1 MTFDTVN
8 HRLYILEGYSE
19 FHRAIFY
26 NLNNDNSLQDNL
38 IDGVIGQADLYHG
51 CSANRGS
58 TVNNNTLSI
67 DSLWSGKGIYVDSQQ
82 NLWISDQG
90 NNRVLRFPAP
100 IKGDGTDTADKVIG
114 QANYTTS
121 SANRGGSRS
130 NKSFNGPAGLF
141 LDASENLWVADSDNN
156 RILRFPAPVGD
167 GNDTADKVIGQAD
180 FTSASANRGVWV
192 AANSLSNPID
202 IFFDGDQSIYIIDQG
217 NNSVLHFSNPLGD
230 GTDAADKVVGQANF
244 TSKNPNRG
252 LTRAANT
259 LSSPLAVAKV
269 NDDFFIVD
277 TNNHRVLRPPGPLA
291 GNGSDSANLVLGQD
305 NFASGS
311 VNKGMSA
318 PDGTS
323 FNFPR
328 EVFFN
333 GQDQVLI
340 SDFFNGRVIV
350 FNLYPIDTSITING
364 GDSETTSV
372 DVTLTLSAHEVSEM
386 IISEDTSFS
395 GASWEQY
402 SATKTFILSSDVGIK
417 TIYAKFRNSSGDES
431 PLINDTIEYKIAE
444 SDGVITSP
452 DNGESSEDS
461 NEYYTSYLQSLE
473 ALLQKDNLV
482 SVNGNGDIGKK
493 ANIEIGD
500 NNNDNNNNN
509 KKSSNLTLFLA
520 IAGGIILIAI
530 LVIIFK
536 KKLIQ
541 PFSLIRR

>member
-100 IKGDGTDTADKVIG
+100 IKGDGT
-114 QANYTTS
+114 
-121 SANRGGSRS
+121 
-130 NKSFNGPAGLF
+130 
-141 LDASENLWVADSDNN
+141 
-156 RILRFPAPVGD
+156 
-167 GNDTADKVIGQAD
+167 DTADKVIGQAD